1 MNIHII
7 KRILIKLAALISIL
21 LPWHINH
28 ASADEIELKIGDSA
42 PEFSLYDQN
51 NKRQTLS
58 DYHGQW
64 LVIYFYPKDDTPGCT
79 REACNFRDDI
89 LKIHEL
95 NSRVIGIST
104 DDISSHKEFSE
115 KYNLPFPLLADPKGE
130 TAKKYA
136 AFFSFWPIKFAKR
149 HSFII
154 NPEGKI
160 VKIYRDVDVKTHS
173 QEIINELTKL
183 INNLR

>member
-21 LPWHINH
+21 LPWHISQ
-28 ASADEIELKIGDSA
+28 ASVDKIEFKIGELA

-51 NKRQTLS
+51 NKLQTLS
-58 DYHGQW
+58 NYQGQW

-89 LKIHEL
+89 SKIHAL
-95 NSRVIGIST
+95 NSRVIGISI

-115 KYNLPFPLLADPKGE
+115 KYNLPFPLLADPEGV

-136 AFFSFWPIKFAKR
+136 AFFSLGPIRFAKR

-154 NPEGKI
+154 NPDGKI
-160 VKIYRDVDVKTHS
+160 VKIYRDVDTKTHS
-173 QEIINELTKL
+173 QEIISDLTKL
-183 INNLR
+183 INNPE